1 MYIGTA
7 SPLFPFISFSYP
19 SSFFFRSTIE
29 FTPSLSP
36 ARMRER
42 FARSFS
48 VAFSANAYPYQL
60 FLSLSFSLFFIHR
73 VTRACRRLT
82 ELSIISRMVGLH
94 ARANLESAC
103 RDCGK
108 SVEPPPRIDVS
119 FGSSRTRLG
128 CLEARVSISPSPNHY
143 RKHLLRCSYV
153 CLDLLHSILFR
164 RSRIKRHFFNAN
176 RVAI

>member
-1 MYIGTA
+1 MCIGTA
-7 SPLFPFISFSYP
+7 SPLFSFISFSHP

-60 FLSLSFSLFFIHR
+60 FLSLSFSLFFIRR
-73 VTRACRRLT
+73 VTRACHRLT

-108 SVEPPPRIDVS
+108 SVGRASAAYRRFFRVVTNE
-119 FGSSRTRLG
+119 T
-128 CLEARVSISPSPNHY
+128 RVSRSESIYFSLAQPLPQASSALFVCVSRPFTLNSFPSRAH
-143 RKHLLRCSYV
+143 
-153 CLDLLHSILFR
+153 
-164 RSRIKRHFFNAN
+164 
-176 RVAI
+176 